1 MKHYLQKLWSRYL
14 DYQEKR
20 AAYVTL
26 TALPDRLLR
35 DMGVSR
41 AELHYKVFHGGENEK
56 VS

>member
-1 MKHYLQKLWSRYL
+1 MKHYLQKLLSRFL
-14 DYQEKR
+14 VYQEKR

-41 AELHYKVFHGGENEK
+41 AELHYRVFHGGENDK